1 MGLWARLRGRET
13 KAAGDSVLQ
22 LLRDIYGNSESIA
35 GRNVTWKD
43 ALQVTTVLRCVSVIA
58 EGVATVPLKIMR
70 RTPDGRTVPATDHP
84 LYDLLAHQPN
94 SWQNSVE
101 FRETL
106 IFHLALVSNAY
117 VVPTRD
123 SRGRFLELIPFEP
136 GKVRV
141 DQKSD
146 YSLEYE
152 LTTPSGAL
160 LRLPQSQVWHL
171 RGASWNS
178 WFGMEC
184 VRNAREAIGLSLA
197 TEEAHARLYANGVRP
212 SGAWSIDGT
221 LTDQQHKG
229 LSDWISKHYSGLAN
243 AGKPLVMD
251 RGAKW
256 LSQAMSGV
264 DAQHVETR
272 KLQIEEVCRAFGV
285 MPIMVGFNGDGSTYA
300 SAEQMFLAHA
310 VHTLRP
316 WHRRIE
322 AAINTGLL
330 TPQERADGYYAKFF
344 DGELLRGAAKDRA
357 EFYSR
362 ALGAGGSPAWLEINE
377 VRGFEDMDAAPWGSG
392 QPIPPNAPVASAGET
407 INGAS

>member
-1 MGLWARLRGRET
+1 MSWWARLFGRET
-13 KAAGDSVLQ
+13 KAAGDGILA
-22 LLRDIYGNSESIA
+22 LLRDIYGSRASA
-35 GRNVTWKD
+35 TGRRVTWKD
-43 ALQVTTVLRCVSVIA
+43 ALEVTTVLRCVSVIA

-70 RTPDGRTVPATDHP
+70 RTEDGRTVPAVDHP
-84 LYDLLAHQPN
+84 LYDILMHQPN
-94 SWQNSVE
+94 GWQNGVE

-106 IFHLALVSNAY
+106 IFHLALCNNGF

-123 SRGRFLELIPFEP
+123 ARGKILELITFEP

-141 DQKSD
+141 DQSSD
-146 YSLEYE
+146 YSLSYE
-152 LTTPSGAL
+152 LTAPNGAQIV
-160 LRLPQSQVWHL
+160 LPQSQVWHL

-178 WFGMEC
+178 WFGMDP
-184 VRNAREAIGLSLA
+184 VRNAREAIGLALA
-197 TEEAHARLYANGVRP
+197 TEEAHARLYESGVRP
-212 SGAWSIDGT
+212 SGAWAVDGT
-221 LTDQQHKG
+221 LNDAQHKS
-229 LSDWISKHYSGLAN
+229 LTEWISKQYAGLAN
-243 AGKPLVMD
+243 AGKPLLMD

-256 LSQAMSGV
+256 YSHSMTGV

-272 KLQIEEVCRAFGV
+272 KLQIEEICRAFGV
-285 MPIMVGFNGDGSTYA
+285 MPIMVGFNGNGSTYA

-330 TPQERADGYYAKFF
+330 TRQERADGYYAKFF

-377 VRGFEDMDAAPWGSG
+377 VRGFEDMDAVPWGSG
-392 QPIPPNAPVASAGET
+392 QPLPPNAPVSAGGSD
-407 INGAS
+407 NGMA